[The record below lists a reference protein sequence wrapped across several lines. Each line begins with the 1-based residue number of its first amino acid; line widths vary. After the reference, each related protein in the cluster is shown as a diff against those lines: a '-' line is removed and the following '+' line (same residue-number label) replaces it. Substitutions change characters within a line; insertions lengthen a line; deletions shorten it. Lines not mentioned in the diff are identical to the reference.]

1 MKHRQILSL
10 LLVLSMLAGNMIGCA
25 SDQTDESE
33 TNTGAVQET
42 SAETETQIDPLA
54 AASFVPENIS
64 YDGETFTI
72 LHGNGWGYT
81 YNGYIPS
88 RYNEVAPNSDEVLVG
103 ALIDEAVVKRNILT
117 EDKLDIKIAAVEK
130 GCFEFNQDIANSV
143 MANDGAY
150 EAVCGTVSTV
160 FRCAV
165 DGLIINLN
173 SIETLDLTHDWWD
186 QKVKD
191 QYSYGEKHDI
201 LYFINGDINYLDN
214 LGSELVYYNKSLGER
229 YNLETPYDLVRE
241 HKWTFDKMMEMSSGI
256 YQDLDNDGTKSY
268 DDQYGYVV
276 STAIYDRMIPM
287 TGMSIIVPV
296 NDTHYTVNQ
305 SEPFLNAVEHIYE
318 ALVNHDSAWFDGGTY
333 QRIFGADR
341 ALFTTTLVSA
351 ARDFN
356 GAIDSMES
364 GFGMLPL
371 PLYDESQEMYYS
383 PINSMYGSAYAVIT
397 TADKDRAGYV
407 LDVMGSFSPDTLTKA
422 VIETTCFIK
431 NVQDQD
437 SAEMLQIVFD
447 GAIYPANSVEEWG
460 DPLGYLNDM
469 FNKQNNAFAS
479 TLKKVA
485 KLVEI
490 YSAEELAILSNPAN

>member
-1 MKHRQILSL
+1 MKHKQFLSL

-25 SDQTDESE
+25 SGQADESE

-72 LHGNGWGYT
+72 IHANGWNYT
-81 YNGYIPS
+81 YDGYIPS
-88 RYNEVAPNSDEVLVG
+88 PYNEVAPNPDEVLLG
-103 ALIDEAVVKRNILT
+103 DIIDEAVVKRNTLT

-130 GCFEFNQDIANSV
+130 GCFEFHQDIANSV

-160 FRCAV
+160 FRSAV
-165 DGLIINLN
+165 DGLIVNLN
-173 SIETLDLTHDWWD
+173 TIKTLDLTHDWWD

-191 QYSYGEKHDI
+191 QYSYGANRDI

-214 LGSELVYYNKSLGER
+214 LGSELVYYNKSLGAR

-268 DDQYGYVV
+268 DDQYGYAASISV
-276 STAIYDRMIPM
+276 YDRMIPM
-287 TGMSIIVPV
+287 TGMPLIVPV

-318 ALVNHDSAWFDGGTY
+318 ALINHDSAWFDGGAY
-333 QRIFGADR
+333 QGIFGASR
-341 ALFTTTLVSA
+341 ALFTPTLVSA
-351 ARDFN
+351 ASGFS
-356 GAIDSMES
+356 SMEDD
-364 GFGMLPL
+364 FGMLPL

-383 PINSMYGSAYAVIT
+383 PINSMYGSAYAVIV

-447 GAIYPANSVEEWG
+447 GAIYPANSIEDWG
-460 DPLGYLNDM
+460 DPLGYLNDL
-469 FNKQNNAFAS
+469 FYKQNNAFAS
-479 TLKKVA
+479 TLKRVA

-490 YSAEELAILSNPAN
+490 YSAEEIAILSSPTN